1 MNEKIWKFIKYL
13 IVAICSAVVSYFS
26 SSCAGGIVIGTTN
39 KQYQEVSTTAD
50 STKVSPTISIN
61 R

>member
-1 MNEKIWKFIKYL
+1 MKEKILKFLKYL
-13 IVAICSAVVSYFS
+13 IVAICSAVVSYFG

-39 KQYQEVSTTAD
+39 KQYQEVSTSTD
-50 STKVSPTISIN
+50 STKLSPTISIN